1 MLLCARST
9 TGRVLF
15 LRDDT
20 LKKTLTYSNSIHFLT
35 RSGCQAP
42 LCTYLPTLPEPPQ
55 AQLTVRPSTCD
66 CLASSITR
74 SPSLAVSGRTNT
86 SASHRTAAAT
96 FS

>member
-20 LKKTLTYSNSIHFLT
+20 LKRHYSNSIHFLT

-66 CLASSITR
+66 CLANSITR

-86 SASHRTAAAT
+86 SASPRTAAAT